1 MSMDGHGTRWR
12 RKIAENFNRLSRAH
26 QHLRQTTDG
35 MAIAYSERE
44 REFTFAQKPSG
55 NDRFFENG
63 VKLAPHCPQV
73 RKKLTMLVIA
83 GTRTNSRRLRTFIEK
98 PSDESEDRIR
108 IRLLVK
114 TVRKNLEF
122 IIFTFLSFL
131 HCSGSHTL
139 DKDDQSNYRPI
150 FNLSVKSNWASRPM
164 GQVTQVRPYMARLLD
179 VLSRPSRTCGHDRSG
194 QVGH

>member
-1 MSMDGHGTRWR
+1 
-12 RKIAENFNRLSRAH
+12 
-26 QHLRQTTDG
+26 
-35 MAIAYSERE
+35 
-44 REFTFAQKPSG
+44 
-55 NDRFFENG
+55 
-63 VKLAPHCPQV
+63 
-73 RKKLTMLVIA
+73 MLVIA

-194 QVGH
+194 QVGHWLLFMTLAASVTRKFQADCYLLIYCWRIDFFFANPSICK